1 MTAAAGSTPRTLGP
15 GLAILASMV
24 SVNAGAAWA
33 KGLFPLVGSE
43 GVTAVRVGL
52 AAVLMLAIVRPW
64 RTLPAR
70 RDACNLL
77 VYGLMLGCMNLL
89 IYGAFARIP
98 IGVAVAIEVVGPLA
112 VVVLSSRRARDF
124 AWVALAAFGLWLLAP
139 FHDGVPP
146 LDPLGVLYALG
157 AAFCWAMYIVFG
169 KRVSGMNGS
178 QAVAWGLLA
187 AALFT
192 VPVGVFHAGAGL
204 LDVRVLAGG
213 LAVAV
218 LSSALPYSLE
228 MAALARLPQRVFGIL
243 VSAGPAFAALAG
255 YLVLGERLTGMQW
268 LAIALVVFACG
279 GAAAT
284 ARRVGGSTQKSD
296 LPT

>member
-1 MTAAAGSTPRTLGP
+1 MKAAQGQPGILGP

-33 KGLFPLVGSE
+33 KGLFPLVGFE
-43 GVTAVRVGL
+43 GLTAVRVGL

-64 RTLPAR
+64 RTIPSR
-70 RDACNLL
+70 RDGFNLL
-77 VYGLMLGCMNLL
+77 AYGLMLGCMNLL

-124 AWVALAAFGLWLLAP
+124 AWVLLAALGLWLLSPLHA
-139 FHDGVPP
+139 GVAP
-146 LDPLGVLYALG
+146 LDPVGVAYALG

-169 KRVSGMNGS
+169 KRVSSLNGG
-178 QAVAWGLLA
+178 QAVAWGMLA

-192 VPVGVFHAGAGL
+192 VPVGVAHAGAAL
-204 LDVRVLAGG
+204 LAPTVLAGG

-228 MAALARLPQRVFGIL
+228 MAALARLPRRVFGIL

-255 YLVLGERLTGMQW
+255 FIVLGERLTGLQW
-268 LAIALVVFACG
+268 LAIALVIVACG

-284 ARRVGGSTQKSD
+284 ADKRSRAS
-296 LPT
+296 

>member
-1 MTAAAGSTPRTLGP
+1 MSGSAGAQAGSGTLGP

-33 KGLFPLVGSE
+33 KHLFPLVGSQ

-52 AAVLMLAIVRPW
+52 AAVIMLAIVRPW
-64 RTLPAR
+64 RSPPAR
-70 RDACNLL
+70 RDALNLL

-98 IGVAVAIEVVGPLA
+98 IGIAVAIEVVGPLG

-124 AWVALAAFGLWLLAP
+124 AWVLLAAFGLWLLAP
-139 FHDGVPP
+139 VHEGVAP
-146 LDPLGVLYALG
+146 LDPAGVAYALG

-169 KRVSGMNGS
+169 KRVSHLNGG
-178 QAVAWGLLA
+178 QAVAWGMLA

-192 VPVGVFHAGAGL
+192 VPVGVAHAGGSL
-204 LDVRVLAGG
+204 LLPTVLAGG

-255 YLVLGERLTGMQW
+255 WVVLGERLTGMQW
-268 LAIALVVFACG
+268 LAILLVVLACG

-284 ARRVGGSTQKSD
+284 AGKK
-296 LPT
+296 L

>member
-1 MTAAAGSTPRTLGP
+1 MSGSAGAPAGSGTLGP

-33 KGLFPLVGSE
+33 KHLFPLVGSQ

-52 AAVLMLAIVRPW
+52 AAVIMLAIVCPW
-64 RTLPAR
+64 RSLPAR
-70 RDACNLL
+70 RDALNLL

-98 IGVAVAIEVVGPLA
+98 IGIAVAIEVVGPLG
-112 VVVLSSRRARDF
+112 VVVLSSRRARAF
-124 AWVALAAFGLWLLAP
+124 AWVLLAAFGLWLLAP
-139 FHDGVPP
+139 VHEGVAP
-146 LDPLGVLYALG
+146 LDPAGVAYALG

-169 KRVSGMNGS
+169 KRVSHLNGG
-178 QAVAWGLLA
+178 QAVAWGMLA

-192 VPVGVFHAGAGL
+192 VPVGVAHAGGSL
-204 LDVRVLAGG
+204 LLPTVLAGG

-243 VSAGPAFAALAG
+243 VSAGPAVAARAG
-255 YLVLGERLTGMQW
+255 WVVLGERLTGMQW
-268 LAIALVVFACG
+268 RAILLVILACG

-284 ARRVGGSTQKSD
+284 ARR
-296 LPT
+296 

>member
-1 MTAAAGSTPRTLGP
+1 MSGSAGAQAGSGTLGP

-33 KGLFPLVGSE
+33 KHLFPLVGSQ

-52 AAVLMLAIVRPW
+52 AALIMLAIVRPW
-64 RTLPAR
+64 RSLPAR
-70 RDACNLL
+70 RDALNLL

-98 IGVAVAIEVVGPLA
+98 IGIAVAIEVVGPLA
-112 VVVLSSRRARDF
+112 VVVLSSRRARDL
-124 AWVALAAFGLWLLAP
+124 AWVLLAAFGLWLLAP
-139 FHDGVPP
+139 VHEGVAP
-146 LDPLGVLYALG
+146 LDPAGVAYALG

-169 KRVSGMNGS
+169 KRVSHLNGG
-178 QAVAWGLLA
+178 QAVAWGMLA

-192 VPVGVFHAGAGL
+192 VPVGVAHAGGSL
-204 LDVRVLAGG
+204 LLPTVLAGG

-255 YLVLGERLTGMQW
+255 WVVLGERLTGLQW
-268 LAIALVVFACG
+268 LAILLVILACG

-284 ARRVGGSTQKSD
+284 AGRQ
-296 LPT
+296 

>member
-1 MTAAAGSTPRTLGP
+1 MKPGTPGAFGP

-33 KGLFPLVGSE
+33 KHLFPLVGAQ

-52 AAVLMLAIVRPW
+52 AALIMLAIVRPW
-64 RTLPAR
+64 RALPTRADAR
-70 RDACNLL
+70 NLL

-89 IYGAFARIP
+89 IYAAFARIP
-98 IGVAVAIEVVGPLA
+98 IGVAVAIEVVGPLG
-112 VVVLSSRRARDF
+112 VVVLSSRRARDIG
-124 AWVALAAFGLWLLAP
+124 WVLLAAFGLWLLAP
-139 FHDGVPP
+139 VHEGVPP

-169 KRVSGMNGS
+169 KRVSTLNGG
-178 QAVAWGLLA
+178 QAVAWGMLA

-192 VPVGVFHAGAGL
+192 VPVGVAHAGGAL
-204 LDVRVLAGG
+204 LDSSVLLGG

-228 MAALARLPQRVFGIL
+228 MAALARLPRRVFGIL

-255 YLVLGERLTGMQW
+255 FVVLGEMLTTMQW
-268 LAIALVVFACG
+268 LAIALVIVACG

-284 ARRVGGSTQKSD
+284 ASRPS
-296 LPT
+296 

>member
-1 MTAAAGSTPRTLGP
+1 MKPAAGAQAAGGTLGP

-33 KGLFPLVGSE
+33 KHLFPLVGSQ

-52 AAVLMLAIVRPW
+52 AAVIMLAIVRPW
-64 RTLPAR
+64 RQLPAR
-70 RDACNLL
+70 RDAVNLAI
-77 VYGLMLGCMNLL
+77 YGLMLGCMNLL

-98 IGVAVAIEVVGPLA
+98 IGVAVAIEVVGPLG

-124 AWVALAAFGLWLLAP
+124 GWVLLAAFGLWLLAP
-139 FHDGVPP
+139 VHEGVPP
-146 LDPLGVLYALG
+146 LDPLGVAYALG

-169 KRVSGMNGS
+169 KRVSTLNGG
-178 QAVAWGLLA
+178 QAVAWGMLA

-192 VPVGVFHAGAGL
+192 VPVGVVHAGADL
-204 LDVRVLAGG
+204 LLPAVLAGG

-255 YLVLGERLTGMQW
+255 WVVLGERLTGMQW
-268 LAIALVVFACG
+268 LAILLVVLACG

-284 ARRVGGSTQKSD
+284 ARKS
-296 LPT
+296 

>member
-1 MTAAAGSTPRTLGP
+1 
-15 GLAILASMV
+15 MV

-33 KGLFPLVGSE
+33 KGLFPAVGSE

-52 AAVLMLAIVRPW
+52 AALLMLAIVRPW
-64 RTLPAR
+64 RTLPSR
-70 RDACNLL
+70 RDAFNLL

-139 FHDGVPP
+139 FHDGVPA
-146 LDPLGVLYALG
+146 LDPIGVLYALG

-169 KRVSGMNGS
+169 KRVSSLGGG
-178 QAVAWGLLA
+178 QAVAWGMLV

-192 VPVGVFHAGAGL
+192 VPFGVVHAGAGL
-204 LDVRVLAGG
+204 LAPAVLMGG

-228 MAALARLPQRVFGIL
+228 MAALRRLPQRVFGIL

-268 LAIALVVFACG
+268 LAIGLVVVACG

-284 ARRVGGSTQKSD
+284 AGKRSRTS
-296 LPT
+296 

>member
-1 MTAAAGSTPRTLGP
+1 MKVPGAATEQAPSALGP
-15 GLAILASMV
+15 ALAILASMV

-52 AAVLMLAIVRPW
+52 AALLMLAIVRPW
-64 RTLPAR
+64 RTIPSR
-70 RDACNLL
+70 RDALNLL
-77 VYGLMLGCMNLL
+77 AYGLMLGCMNLL

-98 IGVAVAIEVVGPLA
+98 IGVAVAIEVIGPLT

-124 AWVALAAFGLWLLAP
+124 AWVLLAAFGLWLLAP

-169 KRVSGMNGS
+169 KRVSNLNGG
-178 QAVAWGLLA
+178 QAVAWGMLA

-192 VPVGVFHAGAGL
+192 VPFGVAHAGAGL
-204 LDVRVLAGG
+204 LAPAVLIGG

-228 MAALARLPQRVFGIL
+228 MAALRRLPQRVFGIL

-255 YLVLGERLTGMQW
+255 YVVLGERLTGQQW
-268 LAIALVVFACG
+268 LAIALVVLACA

-284 ARRVGGSTQKSD
+284 AGKRSSTA
-296 LPT
+296 

>member
-1 MTAAAGSTPRTLGP
+1 MSGSAGAQAGSGTLGP

-33 KGLFPLVGSE
+33 KHLFPLVGSQ

-52 AAVLMLAIVRPW
+52 AALIMLAIVRPW
-64 RTLPAR
+64 RSLPAR
-70 RDACNLL
+70 RDALNLL

-98 IGVAVAIEVVGPLA
+98 IGIAVAIEVVGPLA

-124 AWVALAAFGLWLLAP
+124 AWVLLAAFGLWLLAP
-139 FHDGVPP
+139 VHEGVAP
-146 LDPLGVLYALG
+146 LDPAGVAYALG

-169 KRVSGMNGS
+169 KRVSHLNGG
-178 QAVAWGLLA
+178 QAVAWGMLA

-192 VPVGVFHAGAGL
+192 VPVGVAHAGGSL
-204 LDVRVLAGG
+204 LLPTVLAGG

-255 YLVLGERLTGMQW
+255 WVVLGERLTGMQW
-268 LAIALVVFACG
+268 LAILLVILACG

-284 ARRVGGSTQKSD
+284 AGKKV
-296 LPT
+296 

>member
-1 MTAAAGSTPRTLGP
+1 MSQAGAADGTPGGTGGALGP

-33 KGLFPLVGSE
+33 KHLFPLVGAQ

-52 AAVLMLAIVRPW
+52 AAAIMLAVVRPW
-64 RTLPAR
+64 RALPAR
-70 RDACNLL
+70 RDALNLL

-98 IGVAVAIEVVGPLA
+98 IGVAVAIEVVGPLG

-124 AWVALAAFGLWLLAP
+124 GWVLLAALGLWLLAP
-139 FHDGVPP
+139 VHDGVPP
-146 LDPLGVLYALG
+146 LDPVGVAYALG

-169 KRVSGMNGS
+169 KRVSTLNGGH
-178 QAVAWGLLA
+178 AVAWGMLA

-192 VPVGVFHAGAGL
+192 VPVGVAHAGGAL
-204 LDVRVLAGG
+204 LLPSVLAGG

-228 MAALARLPQRVFGIL
+228 MAALKRLPRRVFGIL

-255 YLVLGERLTGMQW
+255 WVVLGEMLTALQW
-268 LAIALVVFACG
+268 LAIALVIVACG

-284 ARRVGGSTQKSD
+284 AGKKS
-296 LPT
+296 

>member
-1 MTAAAGSTPRTLGP
+1 MSQAGAADGTPGGTGGALGP

-33 KGLFPLVGSE
+33 KHLFPLVGAQ

-52 AAVLMLAIVRPW
+52 AAAIMLAVVRPW
-64 RTLPAR
+64 RALPAR
-70 RDACNLL
+70 RDALNLL

-98 IGVAVAIEVVGPLA
+98 IGVAVAIEVVGPLG

-124 AWVALAAFGLWLLAP
+124 GWVLLAALGLWLLAP
-139 FHDGVPP
+139 VHDDVPP
-146 LDPLGVLYALG
+146 LDPVGVAYALG
-157 AAFCWAMYIVFG
+157 AAFCWAMYIVFS
-169 KRVSGMNGS
+169 KRVSTLNGGH
-178 QAVAWGLLA
+178 AVAWGMLA

-192 VPVGVFHAGAGL
+192 VPVGVAHAGGAL
-204 LDVRVLAGG
+204 LLPSVLAGG

-228 MAALARLPQRVFGIL
+228 MAALKRLPRRVFGIL

-255 YLVLGERLTGMQW
+255 WVVLGEMLTALQW
-268 LAIALVVFACG
+268 LAIALVIVACG

-284 ARRVGGSTQKSD
+284 AGKKS
-296 LPT
+296 

>member
-1 MTAAAGSTPRTLGP
+1 MKENGGAGPV
-15 GLAILASMV
+15 LAIVASMV

-33 KGLFPLVGSE
+33 KGLFPLVGAA
-43 GVTAVRVGL
+43 GVTAARVGL
-52 AAVLMLAIVRPW
+52 AAVLMLAVVRPW
-64 RTLPAR
+64 RQLPKRADAR
-70 RDACNLL
+70 NLL

-124 AWVALAAFGLWLLAP
+124 AWVLLAALGLWLLAP

-169 KRVSGMNGS
+169 KRVSHLGGG
-178 QAVAWGLLA
+178 QAVAWGMLA

-192 VPVGVFHAGAGL
+192 VPVGVAHAGANL
-204 LDVRVLAGG
+204 LAPAVLMGG

-255 YLVLGERLTGMQW
+255 YIVLGERLTGMQW
-268 LAIALVVFACG
+268 LAIVLVVFACG

-284 ARRVGGSTQKSD
+284 ARRVGGSTGN
-296 LPT
+296 

>member
-1 MTAAAGSTPRTLGP
+1 MKQDAGAGSSLGP

-24 SVNAGAAWA
+24 SVNLGAAWA
-33 KGLFPLVGSE
+33 KHLFPLVGSQ

-52 AAVLMLAIVRPW
+52 AALIMLAIVRPW
-64 RTLPAR
+64 RRLPAR
-70 RDACNLL
+70 RDALNLL

-98 IGVAVAIEVVGPLA
+98 IGIAVAIEVVGPLG

-124 AWVALAAFGLWLLAP
+124 GWVLLAALGLWLLAP
-139 FHDGVPP
+139 VHEGVPP
-146 LDPLGVLYALG
+146 LDPAGVAYALG

-169 KRVSGMNGS
+169 KRVSTLNGGH
-178 QAVAWGLLA
+178 AVAWGMLA

-192 VPVGVFHAGAGL
+192 VPVGVAHAGAGL
-204 LDVRVLAGG
+204 LEPIVLAGG

-218 LSSALPYSLE
+218 LSSALPYTLE

-243 VSAGPAFAALAG
+243 VSAGPAFAAVAG
-255 YLVLGERLTGMQW
+255 FLVLGERLTGMQW
-268 LAIALVVFACG
+268 LAIALVIVACG

-284 ARRVGGSTQKSD
+284 AERKRV
-296 LPT
+296 

>member
-1 MTAAAGSTPRTLGP
+1 MSGSAGAQAGSGTLGP

-33 KGLFPLVGSE
+33 KHLFPLVGSQ

-52 AAVLMLAIVRPW
+52 AALIMLAIVRPW
-64 RTLPAR
+64 RSLPAR
-70 RDACNLL
+70 RDALNLL

-98 IGVAVAIEVVGPLA
+98 IGIAVAIEVVGPLA
-112 VVVLSSRRARDF
+112 VVVLSSRRARDL
-124 AWVALAAFGLWLLAP
+124 AWVLLAAFGLWLLAP
-139 FHDGVPP
+139 VHEGVAP
-146 LDPLGVLYALG
+146 LDPAGVAYALG

-169 KRVSGMNGS
+169 KRVSHLNGG
-178 QAVAWGLLA
+178 QAVAWGMLA

-192 VPVGVFHAGAGL
+192 VPVGVAHAGGSL
-204 LDVRVLAGG
+204 LLPTVLAGG

-255 YLVLGERLTGMQW
+255 WVVLGERLTGMQW
-268 LAIALVVFACG
+268 LAILLVILACG

-284 ARRVGGSTQKSD
+284 AGKKV
-296 LPT
+296 

>member
-1 MTAAAGSTPRTLGP
+1 MKPLAGAQAGGGTLGP

-33 KGLFPLVGSE
+33 KHLFPLVGSQ

-52 AAVLMLAIVRPW
+52 AALIMLAIVRPW
-64 RTLPAR
+64 RNPPAR
-70 RDACNLL
+70 RDALNLL

-98 IGVAVAIEVVGPLA
+98 IGIAVAIEVVGPLG
-112 VVVLSSRRARDF
+112 VVVLSSRRVRDF
-124 AWVALAAFGLWLLAP
+124 AWVLLAAFGLWLLAP
-139 FHDGVPP
+139 VHEGVAP
-146 LDPLGVLYALG
+146 LDPAGVAYALG

-169 KRVSGMNGS
+169 KRVSHLNGG
-178 QAVAWGLLA
+178 QAVAWGMLA

-192 VPVGVFHAGAGL
+192 VPVGVAHAGGSL
-204 LDVRVLAGG
+204 LLPTVLAGG

-228 MAALARLPQRVFGIL
+228 MAALARLPRRVFGIL

-255 YLVLGERLTGMQW
+255 WVVLGERLTGMQW
-268 LAIALVVFACG
+268 LAILLVILACG

-284 ARRVGGSTQKSD
+284 AGKKV
-296 LPT
+296 

>member
-1 MTAAAGSTPRTLGP
+1 MSQAGAADGTPGGTGGAGDTLGP

-33 KGLFPLVGSE
+33 KHLFPLVGAQ

-52 AAVLMLAIVRPW
+52 AAAIMLAVVRPW

-70 RDACNLL
+70 RDALNLL

-98 IGVAVAIEVVGPLA
+98 IGVAVAIEVVGPLG

-124 AWVALAAFGLWLLAP
+124 GWVLLAALGLWLLAP
-139 FHDGVPP
+139 VHDGVSP
-146 LDPLGVLYALG
+146 LDPVGVAYALG

-169 KRVSGMNGS
+169 KRVSTLDGGH
-178 QAVAWGLLA
+178 AVAWGMLA

-192 VPVGVFHAGAGL
+192 VPVGVAHAGGAL
-204 LDVRVLAGG
+204 LLPSVLAGG

-228 MAALARLPQRVFGIL
+228 MAALKRLPRRVFGIL

-255 YLVLGERLTGMQW
+255 WVVLAEMLTPMQW
-268 LAIALVVFACG
+268 LAIALVIVACG

-284 ARRVGGSTQKSD
+284 AGKKS
-296 LPT
+296 

>member
-1 MTAAAGSTPRTLGP
+1 MSGSAGAQAGGGTLGP

-33 KGLFPLVGSE
+33 KHLFPLVGSQ

-52 AAVLMLAIVRPW
+52 AALIMLAIVRPW
-64 RTLPAR
+64 RSLPAR
-70 RDACNLL
+70 RDALNLL

-98 IGVAVAIEVVGPLA
+98 IGIAVAIEVVGPLG

-124 AWVALAAFGLWLLAP
+124 AWVLLAAFGLWLLAP
-139 FHDGVPP
+139 VHEGVAP
-146 LDPLGVLYALG
+146 LDPAGVAYALG

-169 KRVSGMNGS
+169 KRVSHLNGG
-178 QAVAWGLLA
+178 QAVAWGMLA

-192 VPVGVFHAGAGL
+192 VPVGVAHAGGSL
-204 LDVRVLAGG
+204 LLPTVLAGG

-255 YLVLGERLTGMQW
+255 WVVLGERLTGMQW
-268 LAIALVVFACG
+268 LAILLVILACG

-284 ARRVGGSTQKSD
+284 AGRQ
-296 LPT
+296 

>member
-1 MTAAAGSTPRTLGP
+1 
-15 GLAILASMV
+15 MV

-33 KGLFPLVGSE
+33 KGLFPLVGSQ

-52 AAVLMLAIVRPW
+52 AALIMLAIVRPW
-64 RTLPAR
+64 RTPPAR
-70 RDACNLL
+70 RDVANLAI
-77 VYGLMLGCMNLL
+77 YGLMLGLMNLL

-98 IGVAVAIEVVGPLA
+98 IGIAVAIEVVGPLG

-124 AWVALAAFGLWLLAP
+124 GWVALAAAGLWLLAP
-139 FHDGVPP
+139 VHEGVAP
-146 LDPLGVLYALG
+146 LDPVGVAYALG

-169 KRVSGMNGS
+169 KRVSTLNGG
-178 QAVAWGLLA
+178 QAVAWGMLA

-192 VPVGVFHAGAGL
+192 VPVGAVHAGAGL
-204 LDVRVLAGG
+204 LAPAVLAGG

-228 MAALARLPQRVFGIL
+228 MAALARLPRRVFGIL

-255 YLVLGERLTGMQW
+255 WVVLGERLTGMQW
-268 LAIALVVFACG
+268 LAILLVMVACG

-284 ARRVGGSTQKSD
+284 AGKQS
-296 LPT
+296 

>member
-1 MTAAAGSTPRTLGP
+1 VSGSAGAQAGGGTLGP

-33 KGLFPLVGSE
+33 KHLFPLVGSQ

-52 AAVLMLAIVRPW
+52 AAVIMLAIVRPW
-64 RTLPAR
+64 RSLPAR
-70 RDACNLL
+70 RDALNLL

-98 IGVAVAIEVVGPLA
+98 IGIAVAIEVVGPLG

-124 AWVALAAFGLWLLAP
+124 AWVLLAAFGLWLLAP
-139 FHDGVPP
+139 VHEGVAP
-146 LDPLGVLYALG
+146 LDPAGVAYALG

-169 KRVSGMNGS
+169 KRVSQLNGG
-178 QAVAWGLLA
+178 QAVAWGMLA

-192 VPVGVFHAGAGL
+192 VPVGVAHAGGSL
-204 LDVRVLAGG
+204 LLPTVLAGG

-255 YLVLGERLTGMQW
+255 WVVLGERLTGLQW
-268 LAIALVVFACG
+268 LAILLVILACG

-284 ARRVGGSTQKSD
+284 AGKKV
-296 LPT
+296 

>member
-1 MTAAAGSTPRTLGP
+1 MSGSAGAQAGGGTLGP

-33 KGLFPLVGSE
+33 KHLFPLVGSQ

-52 AAVLMLAIVRPW
+52 AAVIMLAIVRPW
-64 RTLPAR
+64 RSLPAR
-70 RDACNLL
+70 RDALNLL

-98 IGVAVAIEVVGPLA
+98 IGIAVAIEVVGPLG

-124 AWVALAAFGLWLLAP
+124 AWVLLAAFGLWLLAP
-139 FHDGVPP
+139 VHEGVAP
-146 LDPLGVLYALG
+146 LDPAGVAYALG

-169 KRVSGMNGS
+169 KRVSQLNGG
-178 QAVAWGLLA
+178 QAVAWGMLA

-192 VPVGVFHAGAGL
+192 VPVGVAHAGGSL
-204 LDVRVLAGG
+204 LLPTVLAGG

-255 YLVLGERLTGMQW
+255 WVVLGERLTGMQW
-268 LAIALVVFACG
+268 LAILLVILACG

-284 ARRVGGSTQKSD
+284 AGKKV
-296 LPT
+296 

>member
-1 MTAAAGSTPRTLGP
+1 MRDAPAASGPLGP

-33 KGLFPLVGSE
+33 KHLFPLVGAQ

-52 AAVLMLAIVRPW
+52 AAAIMLAIVRPW
-64 RTLPAR
+64 RRLPAR
-70 RDACNLL
+70 RDALNLL

-89 IYGAFARIP
+89 IYAAFARIP

-112 VVVLSSRRARDF
+112 VVVLSSRRARDLG
-124 AWVALAAFGLWLLAP
+124 WVLLAALGLWLLAP
-139 FHDGVPP
+139 VHAGVPP
-146 LDPLGVLYALG
+146 LDPLGVAYALG

-169 KRVSGMNGS
+169 KRVSGLNGGH
-178 QAVAWGLLA
+178 AVAWGMLA

-192 VPVGVFHAGAGL
+192 VPVGVAHAGAAL
-204 LDVRVLAGG
+204 LDSSVLLGG

-218 LSSALPYSLE
+218 LSSALPYTLE
-228 MAALARLPQRVFGIL
+228 MAALAKLPHRVFGIL

-255 YLVLGERLTGMQW
+255 FVVLGEMLTFMQW
-268 LAIALVVFACG
+268 LAIALVIVACG

-284 ARRVGGSTQKSD
+284 AK
-296 LPT
+296 

>member
-1 MTAAAGSTPRTLGP
+1 MKTAVATPGALGP

-33 KGLFPLVGSE
+33 KHLFPLVGAQ

-52 AAVLMLAIVRPW
+52 AAAIMLAIVRPW
-64 RTLPAR
+64 RQLPAH
-70 RDACNLL
+70 RDALNLL

-89 IYGAFARIP
+89 IYAAFARIP
-98 IGVAVAIEVVGPLA
+98 IGVAVAIEVVGPLG

-124 AWVALAAFGLWLLAP
+124 GWVLLAALGLWLLAP
-139 FHDGVPP
+139 VHEGVPP
-146 LDPLGVLYALG
+146 LDPLGVAYALG

-169 KRVSGMNGS
+169 KRVSGLNGGH
-178 QAVAWGLLA
+178 AVAWGMLA

-192 VPVGVFHAGAGL
+192 VPVGVAHAGGAL
-204 LDVRVLAGG
+204 LESSVLLGG

-218 LSSALPYSLE
+218 LSSALPYTLE
-228 MAALARLPQRVFGIL
+228 MAALAKLPQRVFGIL

-255 YLVLGERLTGMQW
+255 FVVLGEMLTAMQW
-268 LAIALVVFACG
+268 LAIALVVLACG

-284 ARRVGGSTQKSD
+284 ASRPS
-296 LPT
+296 

>member
-1 MTAAAGSTPRTLGP
+1 MIAAKGVAAGQGGPLGP

-33 KGLFPLVGSE
+33 KHLFPLVGSQ

-52 AAVLMLAIVRPW
+52 AAVIMLAIVRPW
-64 RTLPAR
+64 RRLPAR
-70 RDACNLL
+70 RDAFNLL

-98 IGVAVAIEVVGPLA
+98 IGIAVAIEVVGPLA

-124 AWVALAAFGLWLLAP
+124 GWVLLAAFGLWLLAP
-139 FHDGVPP
+139 VHEGVAP
-146 LDPLGVLYALG
+146 LDPGGVAYALG

-169 KRVSGMNGS
+169 KRVSTLNGGH
-178 QAVAWGLLA
+178 AVAWGMLA

-192 VPVGVFHAGAGL
+192 VPVGVHHAGADL
-204 LDVRVLAGG
+204 LLPTVLAGG

-218 LSSALPYSLE
+218 LSSALPYTLE

-255 YLVLGERLTGMQW
+255 WVVLGERLTGMQW
-268 LAIALVVFACG
+268 LAILLVILACG

-284 ARRVGGSTQKSD
+284 ASKKS
-296 LPT
+296 

>member
-1 MTAAAGSTPRTLGP
+1 VSGSAGAQAGSGTLGP

-33 KGLFPLVGSE
+33 KHLFPLVGSQ

-52 AAVLMLAIVRPW
+52 AALIMLAIVRPW
-64 RTLPAR
+64 RSLPAR
-70 RDACNLL
+70 RDALNLL

-98 IGVAVAIEVVGPLA
+98 IGIAVAIEVVGPLA
-112 VVVLSSRRARDF
+112 VVVLSSRRARDL
-124 AWVALAAFGLWLLAP
+124 AWVLLAAFGLWLLAP
-139 FHDGVPP
+139 VHEGVAP
-146 LDPLGVLYALG
+146 LDPAGVAYALG

-169 KRVSGMNGS
+169 KRVSHLNGG
-178 QAVAWGLLA
+178 QAVAWGMLA

-192 VPVGVFHAGAGL
+192 VPVGVAHAGGSL
-204 LDVRVLAGG
+204 LLPTVLAGG

-255 YLVLGERLTGMQW
+255 WVVLGERLTGMQW
-268 LAIALVVFACG
+268 LAILLVILACG

-284 ARRVGGSTQKSD
+284 AGRQ
-296 LPT
+296 

>member
-1 MTAAAGSTPRTLGP
+1 MKPLAGAQAGGGTLGP

-33 KGLFPLVGSE
+33 KHLFPLVGSQ

-52 AAVLMLAIVRPW
+52 AALIMLAIVRPW
-64 RTLPAR
+64 RSLPAR
-70 RDACNLL
+70 RDALNLL

-98 IGVAVAIEVVGPLA
+98 IGIAVAIEVVGPLG
-112 VVVLSSRRARDF
+112 VVVLSSRRVRDF
-124 AWVALAAFGLWLLAP
+124 AWVLLAAFGLWLLAP
-139 FHDGVPP
+139 VHEGVAP
-146 LDPLGVLYALG
+146 LDPAGVAYALG

-169 KRVSGMNGS
+169 KRVSHLNGG
-178 QAVAWGLLA
+178 QAVAWGMLA

-192 VPVGVFHAGAGL
+192 VPVGVAHAGGSL
-204 LDVRVLAGG
+204 LLPTVLAGG

-243 VSAGPAFAALAG
+243 VSAGPALAALAG
-255 YLVLGERLTGMQW
+255 WVVLGERLTGMQW
-268 LAIALVVFACG
+268 LAILLVILACG

-284 ARRVGGSTQKSD
+284 AGKKV
-296 LPT
+296 

>member
-1 MTAAAGSTPRTLGP
+1 
-15 GLAILASMV
+15 MV

-33 KGLFPLVGSE
+33 KHLFPLVGSQ

-52 AAVLMLAIVRPW
+52 AALIMLAVVRPW
-64 RTLPAR
+64 RALPAR
-70 RDACNLL
+70 RDALNLL

-98 IGVAVAIEVVGPLA
+98 IGIAVAIEVVGPLG

-124 AWVALAAFGLWLLAP
+124 GWVLLAALGLWLLAP
-139 FHDGVPP
+139 VHDGVPP
-146 LDPLGVLYALG
+146 LDPAGVAYALG

-169 KRVSGMNGS
+169 KRVSTLNGG
-178 QAVAWGLLA
+178 QAVTWGMLA

-192 VPVGVFHAGAGL
+192 VPVGVAHAGADL
-204 LDVRVLAGG
+204 LLPTVLAGG

-228 MAALARLPQRVFGIL
+228 MAALARLPRRVFGIL

-255 YLVLGERLTGMQW
+255 WVVLGERLAGMQW
-268 LAIALVVFACG
+268 LAIALVILACG

-284 ARRVGGSTQKSD
+284 AGKQ
-296 LPT
+296 L

>member
-1 MTAAAGSTPRTLGP
+1 MNGGAGAQAGGGTLGP
-15 GLAILASMV
+15 SLAILASMV

-33 KGLFPLVGSE
+33 KHLFPLVGSQ

-52 AAVLMLAIVRPW
+52 AAIIMLVVVRPW
-64 RTLPAR
+64 RSLPAR
-70 RDACNLL
+70 RDALNLL

-98 IGVAVAIEVVGPLA
+98 IGIAVAIEVVGPLA
-112 VVVLSSRRARDF
+112 VVVLSSRRARDV
-124 AWVALAAFGLWLLAP
+124 AWVLLAAFGLWLLAP
-139 FHDGVPP
+139 VHEGVAP
-146 LDPLGVLYALG
+146 LDPAGVAYALG

-169 KRVSGMNGS
+169 KRVSTLNGGH
-178 QAVAWGLLA
+178 AVAWGMLA

-192 VPVGVFHAGAGL
+192 VPVGVAHAGASL
-204 LDVRVLAGG
+204 LLPTVLAGG

-228 MAALARLPQRVFGIL
+228 MAALARLPRRVFGIL

-255 YLVLGERLTGMQW
+255 WVVLGERLTGLQW
-268 LAIALVVFACG
+268 LAILLVILACG

-284 ARRVGGSTQKSD
+284 AGKKS
-296 LPT
+296 